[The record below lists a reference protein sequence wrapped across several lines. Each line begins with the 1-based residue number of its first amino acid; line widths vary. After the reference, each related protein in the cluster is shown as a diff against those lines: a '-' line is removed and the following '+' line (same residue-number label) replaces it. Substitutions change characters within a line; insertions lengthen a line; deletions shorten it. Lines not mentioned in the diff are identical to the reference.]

1 MTLFDVGGKK
11 TERSGSGMRLST
23 RATLGV
29 TVMLTAGIGGTA
41 AAGLWISIRGLE
53 RQAVD
58 ASIEQAVSA
67 GRRIETLTRAS
78 ATNVANALDIVLEEH
93 LRAQA
98 AATAML
104 VEAAE
109 AAGRGPD
116 YIEDALR
123 QITLRSPMRRID
135 VVARTGER
143 YSTDPEGLAWNE
155 LEPEIRAT
163 EDQATGATAAAPS
176 VYGED
181 GLTKAA
187 AARMYG
193 DARAV
198 RIEQALD
205 GIEAAAAYGGENDRT
220 ARALAD
226 RQAGAIAQLLTHA
239 IELAEDAGWGADAI
253 ARRLG
258 RMVADTAV
266 ESVSATAAGGGT
278 VYEAPAGAD
287 TGDGAAA
294 EDDGQGVTVLPGH
307 YGAGREWISR
317 ARATRANGRLAV
329 TVRLATRAGEG
340 SLAETAWQVEA
351 NRIWRGE
358 RVTGVWIGRAEEGGL
373 RLAAAAPRAGDT
385 DGTGAWA
392 RWEETAAFAA
402 DTAAGT
408 EAATRASME
417 IVGGTGTV
425 VTAAPSS
432 RGTVVV
438 IESQAGDVLDEMRR
452 ETLASL
458 GAAGTLVLL
467 LGWVTTAIARRSLTR
482 PVESIAR
489 AAERLEEGE
498 RPPPELTAHLRRRTD
513 EIGSLATSFDK
524 MGARVLARHDELE
537 TLVGERTRRLESA
550 NRGLQEA
557 KKQVE
562 QEIQLARRVQESL
575 APPANE
581 CHGRLTIAVRMT
593 PAREIGG
600 DFVVTRR
607 QRDGRILIAVCDVSG
622 KGVAAG
628 LFMAS
633 ARAAIEAGAEREEQ
647 PAAIAAYAN
656 DRLSTG
662 NTLAMFV
669 TGFIAVLD
677 PETGEMEYAC
687 AGHEAPIRVRRRRR
701 QQALEGTGDPPLAL
715 MENHA
720 FETRRHRIEGG
731 ESIVAYTDGVTDACD
746 ADDAEFGK
754 EGLAGVLRSAGGE
767 EPEKTINRLWG
778 SIRAFAGDTPATD
791 DKTVAIARLATKAE
805 R

>member
-1 MTLFDVGGKK
+1 MTLFDVGGEK
-11 TERSGSGMRLST
+11 TERRGSGMRLST

-67 GRRIETLTRAS
+67 RRRIETLTRAS

-109 AAGRGPD
+109 AAGRGSD

-135 VVARTGER
+135 VVARAGER

-187 AARMYG
+187 AARMHG

-253 ARRLG
+253 AGRLG

-287 TGDGAAA
+287 TGDVAAA
-294 EDDGQGVTVLPGH
+294 EEDGQGVTVLPGH

-385 DGTGAWA
+385 DGAGAWA

-537 TLVGERTRRLESA
+537 TLVGERTTAARERQPWAAGSEEAGRAGDPARAPRPGIAGAAGERVPRAAHDRGADDARPRDRGRLRGHAAATRRANPDRRL
-550 NRGLQEA
+550 
-557 KKQVE
+557 
-562 QEIQLARRVQESL
+562 RRVGQGRGRR
-575 APPANE
+575 PV
-581 CHGRLTIAVRMT
+581 HGERQ
-593 PAREIGG
+593 GG
-600 DFVVTRR
+600 DRGGRRARGTTRGDR
-607 QRDGRILIAVCDVSG
+607 RLRERPAEHREHAGDVRDRVHRRPRPRDGRD
-622 KGVAAG
+622 GVRVRGSRSADPSAAPTAPAGARGDRRPAAG
-628 LFMAS
+628 
-633 ARAAIEAGAEREEQ
+633 G
-647 PAAIAAYAN
+647 
-656 DRLSTG
+656 
-662 NTLAMFV
+662 
-669 TGFIAVLD
+669 
-677 PETGEMEYAC
+677 
-687 AGHEAPIRVRRRRR
+687 
-701 QQALEGTGDPPLAL
+701 
-715 MENHA
+715 
-720 FETRRHRIEGG
+720 
-731 ESIVAYTDGVTDACD
+731 
-746 ADDAEFGK
+746 
-754 EGLAGVLRSAGGE
+754 
-767 EPEKTINRLWG
+767 
-778 SIRAFAGDTPATD
+778 
-791 DKTVAIARLATKAE
+791 
-805 R
+805 